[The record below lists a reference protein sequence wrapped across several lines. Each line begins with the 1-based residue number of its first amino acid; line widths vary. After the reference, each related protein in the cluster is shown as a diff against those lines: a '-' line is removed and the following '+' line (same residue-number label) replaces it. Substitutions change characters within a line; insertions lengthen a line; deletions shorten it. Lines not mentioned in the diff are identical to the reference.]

1 MPLKQTVY
9 GGVCP
14 LGKFNYDPASP
25 GSYTADPVEKCI
37 NCNFSDTSSK
47 KFDLE
52 KICQCPSDMDWDEYQ
67 KIQEDFRVLGNAEHF
82 RHDKLRKQYSSNGGE
97 LTKEGFWKFVNQH
110 HKK

>member
-1 MPLKQTVY
+1 MPLKQTLY
-9 GGVCP
+9 GGICP
-14 LGKFNYDPASP
+14 LGKFRLDPASP

-52 KICQCPSDMDWDEYQ
+52 KICQCPSDINWDEY
-67 KIQEDFRVLGNAEHF
+67 
-82 RHDKLRKQYSSNGGE
+82 DKLRKQYSSNGGE